1 MRALEFYD
9 RITSGGG
16 ALMESLLAL
25 FEEGGIRY
33 CVIGGQAVNYYVE
46 PLVSLDLDLVVATDQ
61 ISDVE
66 ALLGQRF
73 TVRKFPHSINVN
85 PAESDLRVQI
95 QTDPR
100 YADFVERATRGE
112 VLGVEMPVASLQD
125 VLQGKVWAAQDPS
138 RRASKRQKDLADIAR
153 LIEASPALRAS
164 VPQEI
169 LQKIEF

>member
-1 MRALEFYD
+1 
-9 RITSGGG
+9 
-16 ALMESLLAL
+16 MESLLAL

-61 ISDVE
+61 ISVVE
-66 ALLGQRF
+66 ALLARRF
-73 TVRKFPHSINVN
+73 TVRQFPHSINVKFG
-85 PAESDLRVQI
+85 ESDLRVRI

-100 YADFVERATRGE
+100 YADFVGRARRGE
-112 VLGVEMPVASLQD
+112 VLGTEMPVASVRD
-125 VLQGKVWAAQDPS
+125 VLQGKIWAAQDPS

-153 LIEASPALRAS
+153 LIEADPELRAS

-169 LQKIEF
+169 LQKIES